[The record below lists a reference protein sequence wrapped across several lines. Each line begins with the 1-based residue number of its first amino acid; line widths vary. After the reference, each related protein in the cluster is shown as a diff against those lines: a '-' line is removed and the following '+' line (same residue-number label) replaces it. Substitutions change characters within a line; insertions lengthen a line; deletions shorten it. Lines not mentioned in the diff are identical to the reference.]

1 MAQADANTVDRL
13 QYGLLEEADASA
25 TLESVEPVAR
35 LRPITG
41 ALGQSADE
49 PCSWSN
55 RDADELRDA
64 LLEQTLATIQ
74 DGRSSIQVIEECW
87 SWVMSDREGGF
98 SFVTCAREA
107 GCDPDALREVFEAHW
122 RRHRQI
128 DGPDKGQLSLAKS
141 PWEWLKQAG

>member
-1 MAQADANTVDRL
+1 MVQADAGTEDPM
-13 QYGLLEEADASA
+13 QYALLEETDTSA
-25 TLESVEPVAR
+25 TPSSAEPVAR

-49 PCSWSN
+49 PCSWSD

-87 SWVMSDREGGF
+87 AWVMSDREGGF

-107 GCDPDALREVFEAHW
+107 GCDPDALREVFEAHL
-122 RRHRQI
+122 RRHRQHE
-128 DGPDKGQLSLAKS
+128 GPDEGQLSLARS